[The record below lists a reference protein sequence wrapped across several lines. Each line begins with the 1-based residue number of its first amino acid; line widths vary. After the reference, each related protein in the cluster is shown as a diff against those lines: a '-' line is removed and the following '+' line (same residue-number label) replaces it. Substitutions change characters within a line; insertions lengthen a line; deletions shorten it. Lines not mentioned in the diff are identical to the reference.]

1 MTIIRDD
8 RYIENLQNMLDNIA
22 KDSITRANKFRINLD
37 KKINIL
43 PNMPFKFRQSN
54 YYDDKNIRDLIFK
67 GYTVPYLVDMEKELI
82 VVLDIFKYSYRKI
95 MK

>member
-8 RYIENLQNMLDNIA
+8 RYIENIQNILDNIA

-37 KKINIL
+37 KKINTI

-67 GYTVPYLVDMEKELI
+67 GYTIPYLVDEEKELI
-82 VVLDIFKYSYRKI
+82 VVLDIFKYSYRKVI
-95 MK
+95 K

>member
-22 KDSITRANKFRINLD
+22 KDSITRANIFRINLD
-37 KKINIL
+37 KKINNL

-54 YYDDKNIRDLIFK
+54 YYEDDNIRDLIFK
-67 GYTVPYLVDMEKELI
+67 GYTIPYLVDEKKELI
-82 VVLDIFKYSYRKI
+82 VVLDIFKYSYRKVA
-95 MK
+95 K